1 MGLLFF
7 SCMSKGASMI
17 LMYSD
22 RGFLNIGELTLASVL
37 PRCKSFF
44 LSDGATQKS
53 NSSDAQISFLP
64 LIIVNEM
71 ILVNELFKRLTFKPW
86 NYKAEIFEFIKL
98 LGLLQEF
105 ISY

>member
-37 PRCKSFF
+37 PRCKTFF

-53 NSSDAQISFLP
+53 NSSDVQISFLP

-71 ILVNELFKRLTFKPW
+71 ILVNELFKR
-86 NYKAEIFEFIKL
+86 
-98 LGLLQEF
+98 QEGVDSNTTWQTPQPDTLF
-105 ISY
+105 PYRSF